1 MSSEN
6 SGSLLRF
13 FDMHY
18 FSIHTQ
24 QGAHVGFF
32 IMLPDDESE
41 TQPKSGRFAVKLQSE
56 EGAAAEVLAPF
67 GKPRFREYW
76 RIVKDRIELFFDD
89 APVGFADA
97 NE

>member
-41 TQPKSGRFAVKLQSE
+41 TQPSSCKVKKTWRRRFWRLS
-56 EGAAAEVLAPF
+56 
-67 GKPRFREYW
+67 GKPRFRN
-76 RIVKDRIELFFDD
+76 IG
-89 APVGFADA
+89 AS
-97 NE
+97 

>member
-1 MSSEN
+1 MASEN

-56 EGAAAEVLAPF
+56 EGAVAEVL
-67 GKPRFREYW
+67 
-76 RIVKDRIELFFDD
+76 DD
-89 APVGFADA
+89 APVGSLR
-97 NE
+97 NEYLTVSGQTFVLTDLTGAM

>member
-67 GKPRFREYW
+67 GQTEIPH
-76 RIVKDRIELFFDD
+76 IG
-89 APVGFADA
+89 AS
-97 NE
+97 